1 MKVEEITDKKCH
13 LKKDVIQFVNSAL
26 GVLGPPGAGKSTLC
40 CAYYKTLFDVENQ
53 FFEVSTSLLSFTKGI
68 WILKESERMKIMG
81 NIDRDILDVEGFQID
96 EIKSWKYI
104 MIISFICS
112 EIIILNRNSRL
123 DDTRKVL
130 NIIKNSLKKM
140 RESNIP
146 KILKTIYIQIDDE
159 DEIPKF
165 EGKLSEIGFST
176 TLLENINIKPIYIPI
191 FEKKTLK
198 KFKGNVLNFPEYIDD
213 VSKSL
218 KNLPSTI
225 NEQSISSLIKY
236 IDQLNIAIDGKMSF
250 NAQGIIQDLKD
261 EYNVCYETWYNQKKR
276 IT

>member
-1 MKVEEITDKKCH
+1 
-13 LKKDVIQFVNSAL
+13 
-26 GVLGPPGAGKSTLC
+26 
-40 CAYYKTLFDVENQ
+40 
-53 FFEVSTSLLSFTKGI
+53 
-68 WILKESERMKIMG
+68 MKIMG

-159 DEIPKF
+159 EEIPKF

-198 KFKGNVLNFPEYIDD
+198 QFKGNVLNFPEYIDD

-261 EYNVCYETWYNQKKR
+261 EYNWYNQKKR

>member
-26 GVLGPPGAGKSTLC
+26 GVLGPPGDGKSTLC
-40 CAYYKTLFDVENQ
+40 CAYYITLFNIENQ
-53 FFEVSTSLLSFTKGI
+53 FFEVSTSILLFTI
-68 WILKESERMKIMG
+68 RYMDSERMKIMR

-159 DEIPKF
+159 EEIPKF

-191 FEKKTLK
+191 FEKKALK

-213 VSKSL
+213 VFKSL

-236 IDQLNIAIDGKMSF
+236 IDQLNIAIDGKMNF
-250 NAQGIIQDLKD
+250 NAQGIIQDLKE
-261 EYNVCYETWYNQKKR
+261 EYNVCYETWYNQKKKNYLV
-276 IT
+276 